1 MRPSSSEQDMQQ
13 EWLEIQAA
21 QKDRAQFR
29 PLYERYFEPVFR
41 FIHKRTA
48 DQTMSADL
56 CSVVFLKAM
65 ERLDRYTFQG
75 VPFSAWLF
83 RIASNEVA
91 QHYRQSQRNRVVTA
105 EDYHFKDLVEEL
117 DEPWADELLPHLID
131 SLDQLKENEMVLIEM
146 RYFEKRPFKEIAE
159 ILGITESN
167 AKVRTYRILERLKKK
182 ILENS

>member
-1 MRPSSSEQDMQQ
+1 MRPSSSEEDMQQ

-29 PLYERYFEPVFR
+29 PLYQRYYEPVFR
-41 FIHKRTA
+41 FIYKRTA
-48 DQTMSADL
+48 DQSLSADI

-91 QHYRQSQRNRVVTA
+91 QHFRKNQRNRVVSA
-105 EDYHFKDLVEEL
+105 EEYHFKDLVEEM
-117 DEPWADELLPHLID
+117 DEDWAQDLLPNLI
-131 SLDQLKENEMVLIEM
+131 SHLDQLKEKDLVLIEM
-146 RYFEKRPFKEIAE
+146 RFFEKRPFKEIAE
-159 ILGITESN
+159 ILEITESN
-167 AKVRTYRILERLKKK
+167 AKVRTYRILDRLKKK